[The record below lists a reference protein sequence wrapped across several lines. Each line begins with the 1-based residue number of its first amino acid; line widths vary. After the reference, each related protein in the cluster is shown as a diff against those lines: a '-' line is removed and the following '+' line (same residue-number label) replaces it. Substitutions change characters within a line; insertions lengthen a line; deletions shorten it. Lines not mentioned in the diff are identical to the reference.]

1 MNFNSSNVEG
11 RKLFSP
17 WRFVVG
23 SICRDPRLALS
34 AYPGDE
40 ALPKWQ
46 TSGSLTRRQYHIW
59 AFIYLCAYYTLL
71 EAPCPVLFLDA
82 SKHCVSLHFTQRVTT
97 TISAWTSGGP
107 SSRRNV
113 GVYPMDGWYVHT
125 IPKTKRRKNPVLP
138 TQNIR
143 TFERKDNKHQVK
155 SRSTP
160 HARDFPLLRYR
171 SRKNVKVK
179 TKRPHSH
186 DPDTAPY
193 DNK

>member
-23 SICRDPRLALS
+23 SSCRDPRLALS

-125 IPKTKRRKNPVLP
+125 IPKPKGGRIQFFRLRTSEHLKEKIINTKSSQDQLRMQEIFPYLGIVVE
-138 TQNIR
+138 R
-143 TFERKDNKHQVK
+143 T
-155 SRSTP
+155 
-160 HARDFPLLRYR
+160 
-171 SRKNVKVK
+171 
-179 TKRPHSH
+179 
-186 DPDTAPY
+186 
-193 DNK
+193 